1 MIRLLLIAPFSG
13 FCLGRLCCD
22 WFGIGSG
29 SGERLVV
36 SVGSDLGGVL
46 WWVFGGQLRGVV
58 GWESGDGVEGVRMF
72 RCIKL
77 TMDS

>member
-1 MIRLLLIAPFSG
+1 MVCSLPYLAFG
-13 FCLGRLCCD
+13 FDR
-22 WFGIGSG
+22 
-29 SGERLVV
+29 GERLVV